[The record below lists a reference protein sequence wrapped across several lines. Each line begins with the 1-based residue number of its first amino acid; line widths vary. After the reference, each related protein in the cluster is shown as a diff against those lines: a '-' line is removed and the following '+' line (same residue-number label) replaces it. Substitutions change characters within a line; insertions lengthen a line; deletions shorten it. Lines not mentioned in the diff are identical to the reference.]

1 MTADW
6 TVSPGETEIV
16 SAAMQ
21 RLMIATRA
29 QPGCVNCSLNTRLGG
44 RTGFHYEEEWRT
56 ENDLIAQLRSEGFAK
71 LAQLME
77 NAIERPCIE
86 FLLPSGTRGL
96 DYAVEVREDREN
108 SHERRNETANDH

>member
-1 MTADW
+1 MAVRMTADW

-77 NAIERPCIE
+77 TN
-86 FLLPSGTRGL
+86 F
-96 DYAVEVREDREN
+96 
-108 SHERRNETANDH
+108 